1 MDFLHKEIPKTE
13 KNAEWKE
20 KTLTE
25 EFSEP
30 ENFNEVLMQL
40 LAMPNIASKETTI
53 RQYDHE
59 VQGTSIIKPLMGK
72 KNDAPSDASIIKPLF
87 EFKEGIA
94 VSNGINPL
102 YGDIDPYWMAASAI
116 DEAIRNLICVGAQIN
131 HIALLDNFCWGS
143 PTKEKLAELVRA
155 SVACRETAIAFGTPF
170 ISGKDSFHNEFR
182 LGEKTISVPST
193 LLISA
198 IGVLPDAIKR
208 ISMDLKEKNNLIY
221 LVGATRNELG
231 ASHFLKLQ
239 EKLGKNVPELNAEEA
254 RKAYEKLSEI
264 ALIGEKNSERII
276 RSMHDCSE
284 GGLAVTIAEM
294 AFGGMLGAE
303 IDLRK
308 IVFEGNEKEKTN
320 TVLLFSESNS
330 RILVEVPFKFKDK
343 FESIMQG
350 TIFAEIG
357 FVSDDLNLRVTG
369 LNGEKIINSDLSEL
383 KNTWKKT
390 LNW

>member
-1 MDFLHKEIPKTE
+1 
-13 KNAEWKE
+13 
-20 KTLTE
+20 
-25 EFSEP
+25 
-30 ENFNEVLMQL
+30 
-40 LAMPNIASKETTI
+40 
-53 RQYDHE
+53 
-59 VQGTSIIKPLMGK
+59 
-72 KNDAPSDASIIKPLF
+72 
-87 EFKEGIA
+87 
-94 VSNGINPL
+94 
-102 YGDIDPYWMAASAI
+102 
-116 DEAIRNLICVGAQIN
+116 
-131 HIALLDNFCWGS
+131 
-143 PTKEKLAELVRA
+143 
-155 SVACRETAIAFGTPF
+155 
-170 ISGKDSFHNEFR
+170 
-182 LGEKTISVPST
+182 
-193 LLISA
+193 
-198 IGVLPDAIKR
+198 
-208 ISMDLKEKNNLIY
+208 MDLKEKNNLIY